1 MATETYKFG
10 GPGRLITDGSIV
22 NPKETVEIG
31 ETVELD
37 EERVKQLRKRG
48 LKLTKDSDSEP
59 DVQAAGTPSA
69 SSPAASSGQPGTT
82 TGGASGQGKSK

>member
-31 ETVELD
+31 QTVELD
-37 EERVKQLRKRG
+37 EEKAKEYRARG

-69 SSPAASSGQPGTT
+69 GSPAATSGQPGTP
-82 TGGASGQGKSK
+82 TGGSQGKSSR